1 MSCIMESPIDEVSV
15 WALSRKGY
23 PESLGEY
30 QRRSFLML
38 SALRGVHRKFESIAI
53 LSMHGLQQFPK
64 EEAEFGRLIQTHAFS
79 SDHPQDYLRLEPTGV
94 LGPES
99 LSRIG
104 FHSTFVS
111 YDTAAKSLL
120 TPAQGGVDISLRGR
134 SASAEPSA
142 QAVIALPVNV
152 QSDLHSYGMIR
163 QLLLLTLS
171 QWDCDLGGVSVR
183 TYEQRVKADTDR
195 ASYAGQWLFYL
206 PFPHLAKCLPPDIRH
221 EPFANGILIETTP
234 HMPDADNP
242 FDVAAGKRVRDVLD
256 EFGLVN
262 DATYAIEGWPPDQE
276 ETIYEQF
283 ISGAPSNRK
292 YTVHC
297 INFDGY
303 DPDRKVLLYAKLF
316 RRLKRHPKEWG
327 HRGWDGPVLNEA
339 KRQVRAAAKA
349 GGVPI
354 EWHIGLEEPAH
365 QVRQLLAD
373 YTNITDQQ
381 LRVIYTPLEAALNR
395 PPS

>member
-1 MSCIMESPIDEVSV
+1 MDSHIDEVSV
-15 WALSRKGY
+15 WAISRYGR
-23 PESLGEY
+23 PESFGEY
-30 QRRSFLML
+30 QRRSHAVL
-38 SALRGVHRKFESIAI
+38 SALRGVHEKFESLAAI
-53 LSMHGLQQFPK
+53 SAHGFEVVPK
-64 EEAEFGRLIQTHAFS
+64 DEAAFSRVVNTHAFS
-79 SDHPQDYLRLEPTGV
+79 NENPQDYLRLEPSGR

-104 FHSTFVS
+104 FRLTYVS
-111 YDTAAKSLL
+111 YDEAEKSLVA
-120 TPAQGGVDISLRGR
+120 PAQGGVDVSLRGR
-134 SASAEPSA
+134 SVAVESNT
-142 QAVIALPVNV
+142 QAVITLPVKV
-152 QSDLHSYGMIR
+152 ECDLHLPEMIR
-163 QLLLLTLS
+163 KLLLITLS
-171 QWDCDLGGVSVR
+171 TWGCELGGVSLR
-183 TYEQRVKADTDR
+183 RYEQRVNAADR

-206 PFPHLAKCLPPDIRH
+206 PFPHLAKCLPPDIHH

-234 HMPDADNP
+234 HMPDANNP
-242 FDVAAGKRVRDVLD
+242 ADVEAGKRVRDVLD

-262 DATYAIEGWPPDQE
+262 DATYAIEGWPPDRE
-276 ETIYEQF
+276 ETIYEQY
-283 ISGAPSNRK
+283 ITGAPANRK

-327 HRGWDGPVLNEA
+327 LRNWDGPVINEA

-373 YTNITDQQ
+373 YTDITEDK
-381 LRVIYTPLEAALNR
+381 LRVIHTPLEDAL
-395 PPS
+395 SQT

>member
-1 MSCIMESPIDEVSV
+1 MNVADENVLI
-15 WALSRKGY
+15 WAVGNWRG
-23 PESLGEY
+23 PETLAEY
-30 QRRSFLML
+30 QEKSREIL
-38 SALRGVHRKFESIAI
+38 SAMRSLHPAFRRLVAIGDTPQEVPTDAKGIDHLIAKLAFDETHQEDYLDLQDGCLGPQSRSLIGFSISYMRHDDTEVFQGIRGFSLVLRGCSAAADATSNLSLKIAI
-53 LSMHGLQQFPK
+53 PTLCEIGGVRAIK
-64 EEAEFGRLIQTHAFS
+64 EILERFS
-79 SDHPQDYLRLEPTGV
+79 SIWG
-94 LGPES
+94 
-99 LSRIG
+99 
-104 FHSTFVS
+104 ST
-111 YDTAAKSLL
+111 
-120 TPAQGGVDISLRGR
+120 
-134 SASAEPSA
+134 
-142 QAVIALPVNV
+142 
-152 QSDLHSYGMIR
+152 H
-163 QLLLLTLS
+163 
-171 QWDCDLGGVSVR
+171 GGVSSR
-183 TYEQRVKADTDR
+183 AYQQLIRERAP

-206 PFPHLAKCLPPDIRH
+206 PFPHLAKCLPPDIHH

-234 HMPDADNP
+234 HMPDANNVD
-242 FDVAAGKRVRDVLD
+242 DVAAGKRVRDVLD
-256 EFGLVN
+256 ELGLVN

-283 ISGAPSNRK
+283 ISGAPANRK

-327 HRGWDGPVLNEA
+327 FRGWDGPVLNEA

-373 YTNITDQQ
+373 YTNITEQQ
-381 LRVIYTPLEAALNR
+381 LRVIYTPLEQALAEP

>member
-1 MSCIMESPIDEVSV
+1 MVERDNISV
-15 WALSRKGY
+15 WTLALY
-23 PESLGEY
+23 CQPMSLSEY
-30 QRRSFLML
+30 QQRS
-38 SALRGVHRKFESIAI
+38 RGFIA
-53 LSMHGLQQFPK
+53 GLQSNRP
-64 EEAEFGRLIQTHAFS
+64 EFLHLTAIGHDQPHIISPDLSGIEDQIATAVFDPEHRS
-79 SDHPQDYLRLEPTGV
+79 DYLNLAKDGK
-94 LGPES
+94 LGPLS

-104 FHSTFVS
+104 FSLTYGQVHASTGSMLSVEEGGIRLRLQGS
-111 YDTAAKSLL
+111 SASVEPEAVAILELNGSSLE
-120 TPAQGGVDISLRGR
+120 TPPSNERFKNLLKQLATRWPASFGGVTTSKF
-134 SASAEPSA
+134 E
-142 QAVIALPVNV
+142 QAVRGTD
-152 QSDLHSYGMIR
+152 QS
-163 QLLLLTLS
+163 
-171 QWDCDLGGVSVR
+171 
-183 TYEQRVKADTDR
+183 
-195 ASYAGQWLFYL
+195 SYAGQWLFYL
-206 PFPHLAKCLPPDIRH
+206 PFPNLAKCLPPDIRH

-234 HMPDADNP
+234 HMPDANNP
-242 FDVAAGKRVRDVLD
+242 NDIEAGKRVRDVLD

-262 DATYAIEGWPPDQE
+262 DATYAIEGWPPDRE

-283 ISGAPSNRK
+283 ISGAPANRK

-327 HRGWDGPVLNEA
+327 LRGWDGPVLNEA

-373 YTNITDQQ
+373 YTNITEQQ
-381 LRVIYTPLEAALNR
+381 LRVIYTPLEEALAQ
-395 PPS
+395 

>member
-1 MSCIMESPIDEVSV
+1 
-15 WALSRKGY
+15 
-23 PESLGEY
+23 
-30 QRRSFLML
+30 ML
-38 SALRGVHRKFESIAI
+38 KLPSG
-53 LSMHGLQQFPK
+53 Q
-64 EEAEFGRLIQTHAFS
+64 
-79 SDHPQDYLRLEPTGV
+79 
-94 LGPES
+94 
-99 LSRIG
+99 
-104 FHSTFVS
+104 
-111 YDTAAKSLL
+111 KS
-120 TPAQGGVDISLRGR
+120 Q
-134 SASAEPSA
+134 
-142 QAVIALPVNV
+142 
-152 QSDLHSYGMIR
+152 LHSR
-163 QLLLLTLS
+163 TLVVRLLEALV
-171 QWDCDLGGVSVR
+171 QVWRCNVGGVSLKNW
-183 TYEQRVKADTDR
+183 EAEVKSGHR
-195 ASYAGQWLFYL
+195 GSYAGQWLFYL

-234 HMPDADNP
+234 HMPDVNNP
-242 FDVAAGKRVRDVLD
+242 ADVAAGKRVRDVLD

-283 ISGAPSNRK
+283 ISGAPANRK

-327 HRGWDGPVLNEA
+327 FRGWDGPVLNEA

-373 YTNITDQQ
+373 YTNIPEQQ
-381 LRVIYTPLEAALNR
+381 LRVIYTPLEQALNR